1 MEKKVKREWVTWKEL
16 NSKYQDAEET
26 VHRQCVELDAW
37 REKYRKLAEEVD
49 ALRNMKQRAVSDAGE
64 AIGKR
69 VMAEEKLKK
78 CEEQLQKMKDHV
90 IECNK
95 IAEAAKAE
103 VKRLR
108 SRGWLA
114 RLLNR

>member
-1 MEKKVKREWVTWKEL
+1 MEEKKKVRPTWTMVKNLEKKLAE
-16 NSKYQDAEET
+16 AEET

-37 REKYRKLAEEVD
+37 REKFRRLETEYQKRLEDID
-49 ALRNMKQRAVSDAGE
+49 A
-64 AIGKR
+64 
-69 VMAEEKLKK
+69 
-78 CEEQLQKMKDHV
+78 QLQKMKDRV

-95 IAEAAKAE
+95 ITEAAKAE

-114 RLLNR
+114 RLLNK